1 MAKRPKGRRSK
12 RRCLRGGSY
21 TSASTYGNYVNG
33 SAGAQF
39 GRTFDQSGPYG
50 QVSGNVL
57 IGAQGQNVISSTH
70 MPNNS
75 QLSLIQNGGRRKRG
89 HRRSGHRRSGHRCSK
104 TCRRYKK
111 GGFIGQVIHQAVVP
125 LSLVALNHTYGSR
138 QQRGTK
144 RRRHR

>member
-1 MAKRPKGRRSK
+1 MAKHHRGKSK
-12 RRCLRGGSY
+12 RRRMRGGSY

-89 HRRSGHRRSGHRCSK
+89 NGKSRCS
-104 TCRRYKK
+104 KK
-111 GGFIGQVIHQAVVP
+111 GGFLGQVITQAVVP
-125 LSLVALNHTYGSR
+125 LSLVTLNQAYGNGSR
-138 QQRGTK
+138 KRRTK